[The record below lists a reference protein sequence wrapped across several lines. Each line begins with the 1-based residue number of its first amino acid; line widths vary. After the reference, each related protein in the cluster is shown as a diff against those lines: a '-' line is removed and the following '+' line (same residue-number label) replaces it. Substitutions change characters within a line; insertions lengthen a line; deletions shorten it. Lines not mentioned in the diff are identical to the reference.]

1 MNLHYIQ
8 QNSLNPFEFQ
18 ICQAY
23 YENPNKHTTPL
34 AHLQQLCSQYH
45 ITLEQLAAITQKVKA
60 YHPHTHCIECNI
72 TQRITE
78 PDYRNLQHLQKLDY
92 ICDDCQS
99 FIHAPNQV
107 QHFANIPMLT
117 SKAIIDDLPY

>member
-45 ITLEQLAAITQKVKA
+45 ITLDQLAAITQKVKA
-60 YHPHTHCIECNI
+60 YHPHTYLE
-72 TQRITE
+72 
-78 PDYRNLQHLQKLDY
+78 
-92 ICDDCQS
+92 
-99 FIHAPNQV
+99 
-107 QHFANIPMLT
+107 LT
-117 SKAIIDDLPY
+117 HYPKKA